1 VKLLDLKRIIDDG
14 ENEIFNQSI
23 SFFNPSGLYG
33 DLTVEDLKTDSYRAS
48 TRNKLLAEA
57 LYLTNDIEKY
67 GSGYIR
73 IRKEIENY
81 PSMRF
86 SYNEIANGYIAELS
100 YNIQKTTTDVN
111 ENVTVNPENV
121 TVNPENVTVNP
132 VNNRSKKIV
141 EEIKENP
148 NVSASELSVK
158 FKVTE
163 RTIKRDLQIL
173 KKEKV
178 IIRVGSDK
186 TGYWKVL

>member
-1 VKLLDLKRIIDDG
+1 MKLIDLKRIIDNG
-14 ENEIFNQSI
+14 ENEIFDQSI

-81 PSMRF
+81 PSMQF

-100 YNIQKTTTDVN
+100 YDIQKTTTDMN
-111 ENVTVNPENV
+111 KNV

>member
-1 VKLLDLKRIIDDG
+1 MKVID
-14 ENEIFNQSI
+14 QSI

-33 DLTVEDLKTDSYRAS
+33 DLTIEDLKTDSYRAS

-73 IRKEIENY
+73 IRKEIEQY

-86 SYNEIANGYIAELS
+86 SYHEIANGYVAELS
-100 YNIQKTTTDVN
+100 YDIQKTTTD
-111 ENVTVNPENV
+111 TIENV

-132 VNNRSKKIV
+132 VHNRSKKII
-141 EEIKENP
+141 EEIKTNP
-148 NVSASELSVK
+148 KISSTELSVK

-163 RTIKRDLQIL
+163 RTIKRDLQMI
-173 KKEKV
+173 KKNNV
-178 IIRVGSDK
+178 IIRCGSDK